1 MKQTLSLYV
10 PGNSFVH
17 KVSPLTKLL
26 FVLVVIISSYLLS
39 SLPALGVL
47 FLLPIVLLLLAGVFR
62 RSLPIFLVSFVAIL
76 TILIVQGLFF
86 AGNQDL
92 AFQLG
97 AVKFYQQGLYF
108 GGRIC
113 LRLLILISAFSLII
127 FTVDPE
133 ELVASLVKR
142 GLSPRLGY
150 VILSVFQIIPQMMAT
165 VATITDAQ
173 RSRGMKSGGNIW
185 ARLKGIFPLIGPAVM
200 NSLIATRERSMALE
214 VRAFSRKGRH
224 SFIREEKKYLGG
236 KALPV
241 CLWLCLAA
249 VIVWRIFGGLLNG

>member
-1 MKQTLSLYV
+1 MRQTLSLYV

-26 FVLVVIISSYLLS
+26 FVMVVVISSYLLS
-39 SLPALGVL
+39 SLPSLGVL
-47 FLLPIVLLLLAGVFR
+47 FLLPIVLLLAAGVFR
-62 RSLPIFLVSFVAIL
+62 RTLPIYLVSLLAIL
-76 TILIVQGLFF
+76 TILIVQGMSYT
-86 AGNQDL
+86 GNHTL
-92 AFQLG
+92 AFELG
-97 AVKFYQQGLYF
+97 VFSFYQEGLVF
-108 GGRIC
+108 AGRIC

-133 ELVASLVKR
+133 ELVSSTVR
-142 GLSPRLGY
+142 IGLSPRLGY
-150 VILSVFQIIPQMMAT
+150 VILSVFQIIPQMMTT

-173 RSRGMKSGGNIW
+173 RSRGMKTSGNVI

-214 VRAFSRKGRH
+214 VRAFSRKGQH
-224 SFIREEKKYLGG
+224 SFIREQRKYLGG
-236 KALPV
+236 KVLPV

-249 VIVWRIFGGLLNG
+249 VIAWRIFEWLR